1 MSDFLDGMGRKAA
14 DAVAKVKWT
23 YSALAGT
30 EEEARAAER
39 ELGLQMA
46 TTFLEEGEV
55 YLTKDG
61 PAEQY
66 LKIGQKLTDCLTDRT
81 RKFEFGCLNDPLSQ
95 AITFPGGFVFVS
107 SGLLELGEGNENAI
121 AGIIGHEMGHVVKN
135 HAFERAMA
143 SQMVKLLSAG
153 SMIGGPVK
161 RTVMGVISRWLDKG
175 YGEDQ
180 ELEADVFAARI
191 AYSAGY
197 HPGGLLHLLS
207 RLDEERCQ
215 GLYWESHPPGSV
227 RIRNLKEAF

>member
-1 MSDFLDGMGRKAA
+1 MSDFFDGLGRRAA

-39 ELGLQMA
+39 ELGIQMA

-55 YLTKDG
+55 HLTKD
-61 PAEQY
+61 PISKPFRE
-66 LKIGQKLTDCLTDRT
+66 IGKTLHSCLTDRN
-81 RKFEFGCLNDPLSQ
+81 RNFEFGCLASEVAQ

-107 SGLLELGEGNENAI
+107 TGLLELCNGDENAI
-121 AGIIGHEMGHVVKN
+121 AGVIGHEMGHVVKN

-153 SMIGGPVK
+153 TVVGGPVK
-161 RTVMGVISRWLDKG
+161 RTLMGLISRWLEKG

-191 AYSAGY
+191 AYSAGF
-197 HPGGLLHLLS
+197 HPAGLIHFLS
-207 RLDEERCQ
+207 SLKPEVLV
-215 GLYWESHPPGSV
+215 GPYWETHPDRQK